1 MVNPSHHPKFFYLR
15 IFIKVQEDIDA
26 DSAEEAKLLWPQGET
41 NFDEKQIVLLMLAQ
55 CFAFVRVL
63 CKKNLY
69 KTKKDLCIEHA
80 IELHTCCFPTA
91 MWIMDFS
98 AKEELLV

>member
-1 MVNPSHHPKFFYLR
+1 MVNPSHHPKFYLR

-26 DSAEEAKLLWPQGET
+26 DSAEEAKLLWPQGQT

-63 CKKNLY
+63 CKKKYIRRN
-69 KTKKDLCIEHA
+69 KI
-80 IELHTCCFPTA
+80 
-91 MWIMDFS
+91 
-98 AKEELLV
+98 